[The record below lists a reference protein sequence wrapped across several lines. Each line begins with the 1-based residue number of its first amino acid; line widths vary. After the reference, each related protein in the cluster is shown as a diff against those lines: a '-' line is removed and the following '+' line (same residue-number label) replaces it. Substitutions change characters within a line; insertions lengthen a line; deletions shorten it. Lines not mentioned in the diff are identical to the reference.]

1 MNNIPYIH
9 NPKDKNNLVN
19 TYFIALIPLL
29 IFSFYKNGILLYT
42 NNLINLKNIFIPLY
56 FYIISTI
63 VAIIVSKIIKEDLK
77 ENILISLVCSLGISI
92 NTNMIIYP
100 FLLFALLFIINC
112 IKRKIKTPFNYTS
125 LIRILLVLSLLLNSY
140 SYLNIGEK
148 LNKFNYNFFDIFLG
162 YSTGGLGTTSLLLV
176 IVSFIILAFNKYYK
190 KEVAI
195 SASISYILTSIIILI
210 INPESNLITL
220 LLNGTIYFYF
230 VFVAADLNV
239 TPYSKKGMII
249 YGSII
254 GLITALL
261 NLVLNFN
268 ETSCI
273 AIFITSL
280 GIPII
285 NKYINKRYIKSL

>member
-9 NPKDKNNLVN
+9 NIKDKKNLIN
-19 TYFIALIPLL
+19 SYFIALIPLIL
-29 IFSFYKNGILLYT
+29 FSFYKNGILLYM

-56 FYIISTI
+56 FYIVSII
-63 VAIIVSKIIKEDLK
+63 VAIIVSKIVKEDIK
-77 ENILISLVCSLGISI
+77 ENILISLICSLSISI

-100 FLLFALLFIINC
+100 ILLFALLFIIIC
-112 IKRKIKTPFNYTS
+112 LKRKISYPFNYTS
-125 LIRILLVLSLLLNSY
+125 LIRILLILSLLLNSY

-148 LNKFNYNFFDIFLG
+148 LNKFNYNYFDIFLG
-162 YSTGGLGTTSLLLV
+162 YSSGGLGTTSLLLV
-176 IVSFIILAFNKYYK
+176 IISFIILAFNKFYK

-195 SASISYILTSIIILI
+195 SASLSYLITSIIILI
-210 INPESNLITL
+210 VNPESNLITI

-254 GLITALL
+254 GIITSLL
-261 NLVLNFN
+261 NLILNFN
-268 ETSCI
+268 ETSSV
-273 AIFITSL
+273 AIFITSIF
-280 GIPII
+280 IPII
-285 NKYINKRYIKSL
+285 NKYINKKYIKSL

>member
-140 SYLNIGEK
+140 SYLNIGEI
-148 LNKFNYNFFDIFLG
+148 LNKFNYNAFDNFLG
-162 YSTGGLGTTSLLLV
+162 FNIGGIATSSLFLV
-176 IVSFIILAFNKYYK
+176 IISFIILSFNKYYK

-195 SASISYILTSIIILI
+195 FASLSFILTSLICFFIIK
-210 INPESNLITL
+210 NNSNLSL
-220 LLNGTIYFYF
+220 LLNGTVYFSF
-230 VFVAADLNV
+230 VFVGADFKI
-239 TPYSKKGMII
+239 TPYSKKGMIL
-249 YGSII
+249 YGIII
-254 GLITALL
+254 GISASLL
-261 NLVLNFN
+261 SLVLNFN
-268 ETSCI
+268 EVGYIS
-273 AIFITSL
+273 IFIASL
-280 GIPII
+280 IIPLI
-285 NKYINKRYIKSL
+285 NTLNNKKYLHQ